1 MDQSGGHRAHWRVTV
16 DSTGLWLNGAWKT
29 RHVPWEQLRSVRRNR
44 EGAAEIR
51 MDDGSTWRL
60 TGMGAPRIE

>member
-1 MDQSGGHRAHWRVTV
+1 M
-16 DSTGLWLNGAWKT
+16 NGAWKT